1 MFQTTNQI
9 AITGTS
15 TKYGPSLSSLF
26 FPVGVAKIATTVI
39 NVGWTIVKHVL
50 LILMSATMTV
60 ITMITPI
67 TTTISVKVYQ
77 LCIYR
82 NNRAICSYSAP
93 INIYQHL
100 IHQHLPQNYH
110 IVWYTIVAVFI
121 GFYPPVIKDGNGQ
134 FPVALNLNLVRDDF
148 PSWTPPLIIIYSPG
162 VSMYGIY
169 ANIGGILMVNV
180 TIYSIHGSYG

>member
-1 MFQTTNQI
+1 MWRAYSPGRASERESEVTSWKFSGWWYTYPSEKYEFVSWDDDIPNIWKVIKFMFQTTNQM

-121 GFYPPVIKDGNGQ
+121 GFTLQ
-134 FPVALNLNLVRDDF
+134 
-148 PSWTPPLIIIYSPG
+148 
-162 VSMYGIY
+162 
-169 ANIGGILMVNV
+169 
-180 TIYSIHGSYG
+180 

>member
-1 MFQTTNQI
+1 MVGAMTLYGWLVVDLPLWKIWVRQLGWWHSQYIEKVIKFMFQTTNQI

-15 TKYGPSLSSLF
+15 KKYGPSLSSF
-26 FPVGVAKIATTVI
+26 IFPVGVAKIATTVI
-39 NVGWTIVKHVL
+39 NVGWTIVKRVL

-67 TTTISVKVYQ
+67 TTTISVKIYQ

-82 NNRAICSYSAP
+82 NNRTICSYSAP

-121 GFYPPVIKDGNGQ
+121 GFTLQ
-134 FPVALNLNLVRDDF
+134 
-148 PSWTPPLIIIYSPG
+148 
-162 VSMYGIY
+162 
-169 ANIGGILMVNV
+169 
-180 TIYSIHGSYG
+180 